1 MNALLGSI
9 PATQSTG
16 APSFALFAKGGIA
29 KSHLHSWY
37 RAHPV
42 KVIKL
47 AIGITIVLLSTS
59 SPSLR
64 AQANP
69 DMSPGYQQ
77 TYDRML
83 RQIRLIPIF
92 DDHGHPGFDDDTD
105 VDAMASSPSHS
116 PLRLL
121 SDNPELIEASK
132 DLFSYPYSDNAPE
145 HLKWLITKKAEM
157 RQKYPGYQ
165 YFDRILDQLN
175 VETMMANRVAMPA
188 YLDRKRF
195 HWVFFVD
202 SFLFPLDNSELTARN
217 IDEGVYVPLQEKLM
231 KRELAQAGLS
241 TLPGTFPAYLAFV
254 SKIVEQ
260 NRAHGGVAIKF
271 EIAYFRTLHFDDPPE
286 TAAASIYNRYVSGG
300 KPSTAEH
307 TILEDFMFR
316 YLLREASRLHLAVQI
331 HTAVGTGD
339 FYSVS
344 GGNVL
349 NLENVL
355 RDPRYSNVN
364 FVLLHGGYPFQDQ
377 AIWLAARENVYLD
390 SSLMGLYLYPADLAE
405 VLRRW
410 LLLYPDKVVFGS
422 DAFPFN
428 EAIGAEESDWLA
440 IESARKA
447 LAAALARMI
456 LNGEVSEPRALA
468 FAHGYLHDNAARIY
482 PAPLQ

>member
-1 MNALLGSI
+1 VNSAVKLITFIAILL
-9 PATQSTG
+9 
-16 APSFALFAKGGIA
+16 
-29 KSHLHSWY
+29 
-37 RAHPV
+37 V
-42 KVIKL
+42 
-47 AIGITIVLLSTS
+47 STS
-59 SPSLR
+59 SPWLR

-69 DMSPGYQQ
+69 DMAPGYQQ

-92 DDHGHPGFDDDTD
+92 DDHGHPGFADDTD

-121 SDNPELIEASK
+121 PDNPEFIEASK
-132 DLFSYPYSDNAPE
+132 DLFSYPYSDNASE

-157 RQKYPGYQ
+157 RESYPGDQ
-165 YFDRILDQLN
+165 YFDRILDKLN
-175 VETMMANRVAMPA
+175 VETMMANRVAMPT
-188 YLDRKRF
+188 YLDPKRF

-231 KRELAQAGLS
+231 KRELAQAGLN
-241 TLPGTFPAYLAFV
+241 TLPATFPAYLAFV
-254 SKIVEQ
+254 SKILEQ
-260 NRAHGGVAIKF
+260 NRARGGVSFKF
-271 EIAYFRTLHFDDPPE
+271 EIAYFRTLRFDDPPE
-286 TAAASIYNRYVSGG
+286 TAAESIYNRYVSGG
-300 KPSTAEH
+300 KPSVAEH
-307 TILEDFMFR
+307 TVFEDFMFR
-316 YLLREASRLHLAVQI
+316 YLLREADRLHLAVQI

-355 RDPRYSNVN
+355 RDPRYSKVN
-364 FVLLHGGYPFQDQ
+364 FVLLHGGFPFQDQ

-405 VLRRW
+405 VLRHW
-410 LLLYPDKVVFGS
+410 LLLYPEKVVFGS

-428 EAIGAEESDWLA
+428 EAIGADESDWLA

-447 LAAALARMI
+447 LAAALSRMI
-456 LNGEVSEPRALA
+456 LNGEVSEQKALA
-468 FAHGYLHDNAARIY
+468 FAHGYLHDNAAHIY
-482 PAPLQ
+482 PAPLH